1 MLIKS
6 KSKRHSIE
14 EKLQTVELYRQGYGC
29 RLISKK
35 LSISLSVIRRWLRL
49 YRLNGLEGFV
59 QPSKPQINT
68 TYRQIAVQDY
78 LDNKL
83 SYIQASLKYGVSDF
97 AIACWVKQAKNY
109 GISSLSDIE
118 HNGRASNQMG
128 RPKKKEPETE
138 LEKLQAEL
146 EYVLAENAYLKKLKA
161 LVEARTAREVAIKSK
176 PSSH

>member
-6 KSKRHSIE
+6 KKKRHSIE
-14 EKLQTVELYRQGYGC
+14 EKHQAVELYRQGYGC

-49 YRLNGLEGFV
+49 YRYKGLDGLI
-59 QPSKPQINT
+59 QPSKPLLNNT
-68 TYRQIAVQDY
+68 FRQIAVQDY

-83 SYIQASLKYGVSDF
+83 SYVQASLKYGISDY
-97 AIACWVKQAKNY
+97 AIASWVNKAKNY
-109 GISSLSDIE
+109 GISSLSGIE
-118 HNGRASNQMG
+118 HIGRASNKMG

-138 LEKLQAEL
+138 LEKVKAEL

-161 LVEARTAREVAIKSK
+161 LVEERIVRESSNKSK
-176 PSSH
+176 PSSY

>member
-6 KSKRHSIE
+6 KNKKHSIE

-35 LSISLSVIRRWLRL
+35 LSISHIIINHWLRL
-49 YRLNGLEGFV
+49 YRHKGLESFIN
-59 QPSKPQINT
+59 PSKPKLNT
-68 TYRQIAVQDY
+68 AFRQIAVQDY

-83 SYIQASLKYGVSDF
+83 SYKQASLKYGVSDK
-97 AIACWVKQAKNY
+97 AIASWVNKAKQQ
-109 GISSLSDIE
+109 GISSLSDIK
-118 HNGRASNQMG
+118 HNGRPSKTMG

-138 LEKLQAEL
+138 LEKLKAEVEYLQAE
-146 EYVLAENAYLKKLKA
+146 VDYLKKLKA
-161 LVEARTAREVAIKSK
+161 LVEARTAREAAIKSK